1 MSPRTTLG
9 MVSPI
14 LYFPAAYTQMTS
26 SEILNLENKSYLQET
41 KNYQKESSPI
51 FPGRP
56 VQAETALY
64 IIYIWLTSEYSFR
77 KTQVTLM
84 TKNKISCRFQNI
96 NKPADSVT
104 TFWLSENLMYD
115 NFH

>member
-41 KNYQKESSPI
+41 KNYQKESSPN

-56 VQAETALY
+56 VQAERALY
-64 IIYIWLTSEYSFR
+64 IIFIWLTSEYSF
-77 KTQVTLM
+77 TVYNNIGT
-84 TKNKISCRFQNI
+84 ICR
-96 NKPADSVT
+96 
-104 TFWLSENLMYD
+104 LNLGLEK
-115 NFH
+115 HR